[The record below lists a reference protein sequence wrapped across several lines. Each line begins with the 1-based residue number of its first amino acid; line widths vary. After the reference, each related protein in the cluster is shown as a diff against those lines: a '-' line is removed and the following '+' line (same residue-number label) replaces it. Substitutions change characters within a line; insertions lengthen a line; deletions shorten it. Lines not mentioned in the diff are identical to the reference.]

1 MDKWPKGTFVENSK
15 RFTDKKLMMKIIE
28 KNIED
33 TMKDKNF
40 VELLK
45 RLGES

>member
-28 KNIED
+28 KNLDD

-45 RLGES
+45 RLDKS